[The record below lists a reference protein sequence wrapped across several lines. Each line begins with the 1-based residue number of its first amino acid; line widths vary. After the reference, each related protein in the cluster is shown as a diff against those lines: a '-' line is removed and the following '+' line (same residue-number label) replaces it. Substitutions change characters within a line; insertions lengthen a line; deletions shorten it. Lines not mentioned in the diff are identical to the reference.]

1 MDPGF
6 SYFVECLREL
16 LRQCSFQRKEKCTWT
31 KLLNLVL
38 FKSSAKK
45 GTWTAGRP
53 NATGPCVEF
62 NWFHILSYPNL
73 NKPTQVSTTLVLFD
87 SLTLCIPAFFSCF
100 NFFLFICFNT
110 LFLLPKLHKRCL
122 QICKTVVQAH
132 LVMERLIQAA
142 WICSNLEGCIN
153 ENVDAW
159 NEQFFF
165 HTLPEIKKMDAWIE
179 TTLFSIVCRNGQ
191 DGPPN
196 DLELFRGMPK
206 FKMLNAWI
214 RDQSAL
220 VQGRILRSFLGRG
233 LETQGSG

>member
-1 MDPGF
+1 MTGLHCSKFQIIFTEKSPHFITFITNVIVFQKIYPGVAQLLPRCAVQMDPGF

-87 SLTLCIPAFFSCF
+87 SLTLCIPAFFCV
-100 NFFLFICFNT
+100 FFLFICFNT

-142 WICSNLEGCIN
+142 
-153 ENVDAW
+153 
-159 NEQFFF
+159 
-165 HTLPEIKKMDAWIE
+165 
-179 TTLFSIVCRNGQ
+179 
-191 DGPPN
+191 
-196 DLELFRGMPK
+196 
-206 FKMLNAWI
+206 
-214 RDQSAL
+214 
-220 VQGRILRSFLGRG
+220 
-233 LETQGSG
+233 